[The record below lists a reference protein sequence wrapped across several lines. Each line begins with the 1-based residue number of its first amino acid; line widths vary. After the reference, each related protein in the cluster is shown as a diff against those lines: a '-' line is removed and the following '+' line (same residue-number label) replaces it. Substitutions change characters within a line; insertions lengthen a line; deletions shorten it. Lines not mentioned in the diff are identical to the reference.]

1 MLAGDDQIVRIWDL
15 KAQKTIQTFEDLR
28 NRWGQVTSMLV
39 SDTAITG
46 GAMLCCGTG
55 RGQVL
60 IFRRLKKKVGSTQN
74 GIQSVSEG
82 DLE

>member
-1 MLAGDDQIVRIWDL
+1 
-15 KAQKTIQTFEDLR
+15 
-28 NRWGQVTSMLV
+28 MLV

-46 GAMLCCGTG
+46 GVMLCCGTG
-55 RGQVL
+55 QGQVL